1 VRDERASN
9 RSLQP
14 KKYWVATDAR
24 KAITMTKRE
33 FLNNIINNTSMTA
46 EMIEFAAKE
55 LAQID
60 ATLEKRK
67 NTLTPKQEEN
77 LALAE
82 LVVIALNN
90 TEPKT
95 ANDIYA
101 LGIDGVTSVNKASSL
116 LRLLVKM
123 ERATV
128 EDVHVKGKGV
138 QKGYK
143 LA

>member
-1 VRDERASN
+1 
-9 RSLQP
+9 
-14 KKYWVATDAR
+14 
-24 KAITMTKRE
+24 MTKRE
-33 FLNNIINNTSMTA
+33 FLNAVINGTINDETA
-46 EMIEFAAKE
+46 EFATKE
-55 LAQID
+55 LAQMD

-82 LVVIALNN
+82 LVAAELNGA
-90 TEPKT
+90 ELKT
-95 ANDIYA
+95 ASDIYA

-123 ERATV
+123 ERATA

-143 LA
+143 LANA

>member
-1 VRDERASN
+1 
-9 RSLQP
+9 
-14 KKYWVATDAR
+14 
-24 KAITMTKRE
+24 MTKRE
-33 FLNNIINNTSMTA
+33 FLNNIINSNSMNS
-46 EMIEFAAKE
+46 EMVEFATKE

-67 NTLTPKQEEN
+67 NTLTPKQVEN

-82 LVVIALNN
+82 NVAAALNGA
-90 TEPKT
+90 ELKT
-95 ANDIYA
+95 ASDIYA

-128 EDVHVKGKGV
+128 EDVAVKGKGV

-143 LA
+143 LANA

>member
-1 VRDERASN
+1 M
-9 RSLQP
+9 
-14 KKYWVATDAR
+14 ATDAR

-33 FLNNIINNTSMTA
+33 FLNNIINSNSMTA
-46 EMIEFAAKE
+46 EMVEFATKE

-67 NTLTPKQEEN
+67 STLTPKQEEN
-77 LALAE
+77 LRLAE
-82 LVVIALNN
+82 IVAAALNGA
-90 TEPKT
+90 ELKT
-95 ANDIYA
+95 ASDIYA

-123 ERATV
+123 GRATV
-128 EDVHVKGKGV
+128 EDVAVKGKGV

-143 LA
+143 LV

>member
-1 VRDERASN
+1 
-9 RSLQP
+9 
-14 KKYWVATDAR
+14 
-24 KAITMTKRE
+24 MTKRE
-33 FLNNIINNTSMTA
+33 FLNNIINSNSMTA
-46 EMIEFAAKE
+46 EMVEFATKE

-77 LALAE
+77 LRLAE
-82 LVVIALNN
+82 IVVEQLGNEN
-90 TEPKT
+90 KT

-101 LGIDGVTSVNKASSL
+101 LGIEGVTSVNKASSL

-123 ERATV
+123 GRATV
-128 EDVHVKGKGV
+128 EDVQVKGKGV

-143 LA
+143 LV

>member
-1 VRDERASN
+1 
-9 RSLQP
+9 
-14 KKYWVATDAR
+14 
-24 KAITMTKRE
+24 MTKRE
-33 FLNNIINNTSMTA
+33 FLNAVINGTINDETA
-46 EMIEFAAKE
+46 EFATKE
-55 LAQID
+55 LAQMD

-77 LALAE
+77 LRLAE
-82 LVVIALNN
+82 IVVEYLGDEN
-90 TEPKT
+90 KT

-101 LGIDGVTSVNKASSL
+101 LGIEGVTSVNKASSL

-123 ERATV
+123 GRATV
-128 EDVHVKGKGV
+128 EDVQVKGKGV

>member
-1 VRDERASN
+1 
-9 RSLQP
+9 
-14 KKYWVATDAR
+14 
-24 KAITMTKRE
+24 MTKRE
-33 FLNNIINNTSMTA
+33 FLNNIINSNSMTA
-46 EMIEFAAKE
+46 EMVKFATKE

-77 LALAE
+77 LQLAE
-82 LVVIALNN
+82 IVVEQLGNEN
-90 TEPKT
+90 KT

-101 LGIDGVTSVNKASSL
+101 LGIEGVTSVNKASSL

-123 ERATV
+123 GRATV
-128 EDVHVKGKGV
+128 EDIVVKGKGV

-143 LA
+143 LV

>member
-1 VRDERASN
+1 M
-9 RSLQP
+9 
-14 KKYWVATDAR
+14 ATDAR
-24 KAITMTKRE
+24 KANTMTKRE
-33 FLNNIINNTSMTA
+33 FLNNIINSNSMTA
-46 EMIEFAAKE
+46 EMDEFATKE

-67 NTLTPKQEEN
+67 NTLTPKQEAN

-82 LVVIALNN
+82 NVAAALNGA
-90 TEPKT
+90 ELKT
-95 ANDIYA
+95 ASDIYA

-123 ERATV
+123 ERATA
-128 EDVHVKGKGV
+128 EDVHIKGKGV

>member
-1 VRDERASN
+1 M
-9 RSLQP
+9 
-14 KKYWVATDAR
+14 TDAR
-24 KAITMTKRE
+24 KANTMTKRE
-33 FLNNIINNTSMTA
+33 FLNNIINSNSMNS
-46 EMIEFAAKE
+46 EMVEFATKE

-67 NTLTPKQEEN
+67 NTLTPKQIEN

-82 LVVIALNN
+82 NVAAALNGA
-90 TEPKT
+90 ELKT
-95 ANDIYA
+95 ASDIYA

-128 EDVHVKGKGV
+128 EDVAVKSNGV

-143 LA
+143 LANA

>member
-1 VRDERASN
+1 
-9 RSLQP
+9 
-14 KKYWVATDAR
+14 
-24 KAITMTKRE
+24 MTKRE

-46 EMIEFAAKE
+46 EMVEFATKE

-82 LVVIALNN
+82 LVVIALNS

>member
-1 VRDERASN
+1 
-9 RSLQP
+9 
-14 KKYWVATDAR
+14 VATDAR
-24 KAITMTKRE
+24 KANTMTKRE
-33 FLNNIINNTSMTA
+33 FLNNIINSNSMNA
-46 EMIEFAAKE
+46 EMVEFATKE

-67 NTLTPKQEEN
+67 NTLRPKQVEN

-82 LVVIALNN
+82 NVAAALNGA
-90 TEPKT
+90 ELKT
-95 ANDIYA
+95 ASDIYA

-128 EDVHVKGKGV
+128 EDVAVKGKGV

-143 LA
+143 LVVVA

>member
-1 VRDERASN
+1 
-9 RSLQP
+9 
-14 KKYWVATDAR
+14 
-24 KAITMTKRE
+24 
-33 FLNNIINNTSMTA
+33 MTA

-82 LVVIALNN
+82 LVVIALNG

-95 ANDIYA
+95 ASDIYA

-123 ERATV
+123 ERATA
-128 EDVHVKGKGV
+128 EDIQVKGKGV

-143 LA
+143 LV

>member
-1 VRDERASN
+1 M
-9 RSLQP
+9 
-14 KKYWVATDAR
+14 ATDAR
-24 KAITMTKRE
+24 KANTMTKRE
-33 FLNNIINNTSMTA
+33 FLNNIINSNSMNS
-46 EMIEFAAKE
+46 EMVEFATKE

-82 LVVIALNN
+82 LVVTALNG

-95 ANDIYA
+95 ASDIYA

-123 ERATV
+123 ERATA

>member
-1 VRDERASN
+1 M
-9 RSLQP
+9 
-14 KKYWVATDAR
+14 ATDAR
-24 KAITMTKRE
+24 KANTMTKRE
-33 FLNNIINNTSMTA
+33 FLNNIINDTSMSA
-46 EMIEFAAKE
+46 EMIEFASKE

-67 NTLTPKQEEN
+67 NTLTPKQEAN

-82 LVVIALNN
+82 NVAAALNGA
-90 TEPKT
+90 ELKT
-95 ANDIYA
+95 ASDIYA

-123 ERATV
+123 ERATA
-128 EDVHVKGKGV
+128 EDVHIKGKGV